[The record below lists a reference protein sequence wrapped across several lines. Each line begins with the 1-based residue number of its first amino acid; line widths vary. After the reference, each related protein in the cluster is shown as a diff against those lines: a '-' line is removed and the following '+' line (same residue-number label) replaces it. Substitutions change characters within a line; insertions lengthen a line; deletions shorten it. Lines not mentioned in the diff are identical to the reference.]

1 MKSLIIAILLGGMI
15 RICLQ
20 CTNEAPRPRNLV
32 VLVDLSSSRNSAIQQ
47 WYIWVIKAV
56 IFPSLKKNDRITII
70 PVDRYSLTASKEI
83 LSIDFSEYRYANE
96 YNGLQRG
103 QIENKNHQDSIRAI
117 TSRLD
122 TSFAATIRERK
133 DFQKGTD
140 IFNALK
146 GSKRYLLSE
155 YRNILVLLCDMQ
167 QYTDKATMNFEDH
180 LNNQADV
187 EKFLQKSDSIDLLK
201 TEITVLTGHLS
212 NISPQKFSALRS
224 FWEGYFAKSNCEL
237 LDYSSESVEILK
249 NILQTSK

>member
-1 MKSLIIAILLGGMI
+1 MKSLIIGILLAAVI
-15 RICLQ
+15 RIFLQ
-20 CTNEAPRPRNLV
+20 CNTEAPKPRNLV

-83 LSIDFSEYRYANE
+83 LSIDFSNYRYGNE
-96 YNGLQRG
+96 YNGLQSG
-103 QIENKNHQDSIRAI
+103 QIENKNHQDSIHAI

-146 GSKRYLLSE
+146 GSKRYLITDS
-155 YRNILVLLCDMQ
+155 RNIIVLLCDMQ
-167 QYTDKATMNFEDH
+167 QYTDKAIMNFEDH
-180 LNNQADV
+180 LNNQAEV
-187 EKFLQKSDSIDLLK
+187 EKFLQKSDPLDLLK
-201 TEITVLTGHLS
+201 AEIVVLTGHLS
-212 NISPQKFSALRS
+212 NILPQKFSALRS
-224 FWEGYFAKSNCEL
+224 FWEGYFTKSNCEL
-237 LDYSSESVEILK
+237 RDYSSESVEILK